1 MCFKIKIILKNNRHC
16 TVKHPYM
23 FDKQIGCT
31 IIIDGWTL
39 HLYIYIYIYSLK
51 NKNVLVDIRKVTM
64 VISERNL
71 LNSDDVLL
79 CSFTFTYGLKFIY
92 RNTD

>member
-1 MCFKIKIILKNNRHC
+1 MCFKIKITLCETLLYGWQADRLHNNYRWL
-16 TVKHPYM
+16 
-23 FDKQIGCT
+23 DSS
-31 IIIDGWTL
+31 
-39 HLYIYIYIYSLK
+39 YIYIYIYSLK